1 MSKDAKVL
9 IAYPTDFLSYSKF
22 ERKVDRIISSLEKVE
37 LIFVSDENSF
47 IEKYSQSKGLPAIPF
62 STDKEALKE
71 VTHAILF
78 QDEERNC
85 FFMLDNDL
93 REKKIPTR
101 IINLKITKVSN
112 KDNGDSYDVYIG
124 RGTLW
129 GNPYQMGKEGTRDE
143 VIAKFAYDFEK
154 RFLKL
159 PEKFD
164 ENIEKLRGKT
174 LGCHCKPAACHGDV
188 IANYLNSRDD
198 GQ

>member
-1 MSKDAKVL
+1 MNKDAKVL
-9 IAYPTDFLSYSKF
+9 IAYPIDFLSYSKF

-62 STDKEALKE
+62 SSDKEALKE

-85 FFMLDNDL
+85 FFILDSEL
-93 REKKIPTR
+93 REKEIPTR

-188 IANYLNSRDD
+188 IANYLNSQDD

>member
-1 MSKDAKVL
+1 MSKEVKVL
-9 IAYPTDFLSYSKF
+9 IAYPIDFLSYSKF
-22 ERKVDRIISSLEKVE
+22 ERKVDKIISSLDKVE
-37 LIFVSDENSF
+37 LIFVRDENEF
-47 IEKYSQSKGLPAIPF
+47 IERYSKSKGLQAIPF
-62 STDKEALKE
+62 DSEKEALNK

-85 FFMLDNDL
+85 FYILHNELLDK
-93 REKKIPTR
+93 EIPIR
-101 IINLKITKVSN
+101 VINLKITKVSN
-112 KDNGDSYDVYIG
+112 KDMGDSYDVYIG

-129 GNPYQMGKEGTRDE
+129 GNPYQMGKEGTREE
-143 VIAKFAYDFEK
+143 VIAKFAYDFDK

-188 IANYLNSRDD
+188 IANYLNSQDD
-198 GQ
+198 GK

>member
-9 IAYPTDFLSYSKF
+9 IAYPIDFLSYSKF
-22 ERKVDRIISSLEKVE
+22 ERKVDKIISSLEKAE

-47 IEKYSQSKGLPAIPF
+47 IEKYSQSKGLHAVPF
-62 STDKEALKE
+62 DSDKEALKE

-85 FFMLDNDL
+85 FFILDNEL
-93 REKKIPTR
+93 REKEIPTR

-129 GNPYQMGKEGTRDE
+129 GNPYQIGKEGTRDE

-188 IANYLNSRDD
+188 IANYLNSQDD
-198 GQ
+198 EK

>member
-1 MSKDAKVL
+1 MSKGAKVL
-9 IAYPTDFLSYSKF
+9 IAYPIDFLSYSKF
-22 ERKVDRIISSLEKVE
+22 ERKVNKIISSLEEVE
-37 LIFVSDENSF
+37 LIFVCDENGF
-47 IEKYSQSKGLPAIPF
+47 IEKYSQSKGFPSILFNSI
-62 STDKEALKE
+62 KEALKK

-85 FFMLDNDL
+85 FFIEYNELQD
-93 REKKIPTR
+93 KHIPTR
-101 IINLKITKVSN
+101 VINLKITKVSN
-112 KDNGDSYDVYIG
+112 KDMGDSYDVYIG

-143 VIAKFAYDFEK
+143 VIAKYSYDFDR

-188 IANYLNSRDD
+188 IANYLNSQDD
-198 GQ
+198 GK

>member
-9 IAYPTDFLSYSKF
+9 IAYPIDFLSYSKF
-22 ERKVDRIISSLEKVE
+22 ERKVDKIISSLEKVE
-37 LIFVSDENSF
+37 LIFVRDENDF
-47 IEKYSQSKGLPAIPF
+47 IEKYSKSKGLQAILF
-62 STDKEALKE
+62 GSDKEALNK

-85 FFMLDNDL
+85 FFILDNEL
-93 REKKIPTR
+93 REKEIPTR

-143 VIAKFAYDFEK
+143 VIAKFAYDFER

-159 PEKFD
+159 PEQFD

-188 IANYLNSRDD
+188 IANYLNSQDD
-198 GQ
+198 GK

>member
-9 IAYPTDFLSYSKF
+9 IAYPIDFLSYSKF
-22 ERKVDRIISSLEKVE
+22 ERKVDKIISSLEKVE
-37 LIFVSDENSF
+37 LIFVRDENEF
-47 IEKYSQSKGLPAIPF
+47 IEKYSKSKGMHATHF
-62 STDKEALKE
+62 DSDKEALKE
-71 VTHAILF
+71 ATHAILF

-85 FFMLDNDL
+85 FFILDNEL
-93 REKKIPTR
+93 REKEIPTR

-112 KDNGDSYDVYIG
+112 KDMGDSYDVYIG

-143 VIAKFAYDFEK
+143 VIAKFAYDFDK

-188 IANYLNSRDD
+188 IANYLNSQDD

>member
-9 IAYPTDFLSYSKF
+9 IAYPVDFLSYSKF
-22 ERKVDRIISSLEKVE
+22 ERKVDKIISSLEKVE
-37 LIFVSDENSF
+37 LIFVCDENKF
-47 IEKYSQSKGLPAIPF
+47 IEKYSQSRGVQSTPF
-62 STDKEALKE
+62 DSDKEAIE
-71 VTHAILF
+71 DVTHAILF

-85 FFMLDNDL
+85 FFVLYNEL
-93 REKKIPTR
+93 QNRKIPTR
-101 IINLKITKVSN
+101 VINLKITKVSN
-112 KDNGDSYDVYIG
+112 KDLGDSYDVYIG

-188 IANYLNSRDD
+188 IASYLNSQDD
-198 GQ
+198 GK

>member
-1 MSKDAKVL
+1 MNKDAKVL
-9 IAYPTDFLSYSKF
+9 IAYPVDFLSYTKF
-22 ERKVDRIISSLEKVE
+22 ERKVDKIISSLENVE
-37 LIFVSDENSF
+37 LIFVCDENEF
-47 IEKYSQSKGLPAIPF
+47 IEKYSQSKGLHAIPCG
-62 STDKEALKE
+62 SNKEALKE

-85 FFMLDNDL
+85 FFLLYNDL
-93 REKKIPTR
+93 KDKKIPTR
-101 IINLKITKVSN
+101 VINLQITKVSN
-112 KDNGDSYDVYIG
+112 KDTGDSYDVYIG

-143 VIAKFAYDFEK
+143 VIAKFAYDFDK

-159 PEKFD
+159 SEKFD

-188 IANYLNSRDD
+188 IANYLNSQDD
-198 GQ
+198 GK

>member
-1 MSKDAKVL
+1 MNEEAKVL
-9 IAYPTDFLSYSKF
+9 IAYPIDFLSYSKF
-22 ERKVDRIISSLEKVE
+22 ERKVDKIISSLERVE
-37 LIFVSDENSF
+37 LIFVCDENDF
-47 IEKYSQSKGLPAIPF
+47 ISKYSKSKGLQAIPF
-62 STDKEALKE
+62 DSESEALKE

-85 FFMLDNDL
+85 FFILHNKL
-93 REKKIPTR
+93 LGKEIPTR
-101 IINLKITKVSN
+101 VINLKITKVSN
-112 KDNGDSYDVYIG
+112 KDMGESYDVYIG
-124 RGTLW
+124 RGTLG

-143 VIAKFAYDFEK
+143 VISKFAYDFDR

-188 IANYLNSRDD
+188 IANYLNSQDD
-198 GQ
+198 GK

>member
-1 MSKDAKVL
+1 MSNWAKVL
-9 IAYPTDFLSYSKF
+9 IAYPVDFLSYSKF
-22 ERKVDRIISSLEKVE
+22 ERKVDKIISSLEKVE
-37 LIFVSDENSF
+37 LIYVRDENEF
-47 IEKYSQSKGLPAIPF
+47 IKNYSKSKGYRAVHF
-62 STDKEALKE
+62 DSDKDALHE

-85 FFMLDNDL
+85 FFILYNQLLDN
-93 REKKIPTR
+93 EIPTR
-101 IINLKITKVSN
+101 TVNLKITKVSN
-112 KDNGDSYDVYIG
+112 KDMGDSYDVYIG

-159 PEKFD
+159 PEQFD
-164 ENIEKLRGKT
+164 VNIEKLRGKT

-188 IANYLNSRDD
+188 IAKYLNSQDD
-198 GQ
+198 GK

>member
-1 MSKDAKVL
+1 MSNDAKVL
-9 IAYPTDFLSYSKF
+9 IAYPIDFLSYSKF
-22 ERKVDRIISSLEKVE
+22 ERKVDKIISSLKKVE
-37 LIFVSDENSF
+37 LIFVRDDNGF
-47 IEKYSQSKGLPAIPF
+47 IERFSESKQLQTTAVA
-62 STDKEALKE
+62 SEKETLE
-71 VTHAILF
+71 LVTHAILF

-85 FFMLDNDL
+85 FFTLYDEL
-93 REKKIPTR
+93 QEKKIPTR
-101 IINLKITKVSN
+101 VINLKITKVSN
-112 KDNGDSYDVYIG
+112 KDAGDSYDVYIG

-188 IANYLNSRDD
+188 IANYLNSQDD
-198 GQ
+198 GK

>member
-1 MSKDAKVL
+1 MSNDAKVL
-9 IAYPTDFLSYSKF
+9 IAYPIDFLSYSKF
-22 ERKVDRIISSLEKVE
+22 ERKVDKIISSLEKVE
-37 LIFVSDENSF
+37 LIFVSDENRF
-47 IEKYSQSKGLPAIPF
+47 IEKYSQSKGFPAIPF
-62 STDKEALKE
+62 SSDKEALKE

-85 FFMLDNDL
+85 FFILDNEL
-93 REKKIPTR
+93 REKEIPTR

-143 VIAKFAYDFEK
+143 VIAKFSYDFER

-159 PEKFD
+159 PEQFD

-188 IANYLNSRDD
+188 IANYLNSQDD
-198 GQ
+198 GK

>member
-1 MSKDAKVL
+1 MSNKAKILV
-9 IAYPTDFLSYSKF
+9 AYPSDFLSYSKF
-22 ERKVDRIISSLEKVE
+22 ERKVDKIISSLEKVE
-37 LIFVSDENSF
+37 LIYVHDENGF
-47 IEKYSQSKGLPAIPF
+47 IEKYSESKGLQVTPF
-62 STDKEALKE
+62 GSEKEAMKN

-85 FFMLDNDL
+85 YFILYNELLD
-93 REKKIPTR
+93 RKIPTR
-101 IINLKITKVSN
+101 TINLKITKVSN
-112 KDNGDSYDVYIG
+112 KDLGDSYDIYIG

-143 VIAKFAYDFEK
+143 VIAKFAYDFDK
-154 RFLKL
+154 RYLKL

-188 IANYLNSRDD
+188 IANLLNSQDD
-198 GQ
+198 GK

>member
-1 MSKDAKVL
+1 MSTGARVL
-9 IAYPTDFLSYSKF
+9 IAYPIDFLSYSKF

-37 LIFVSDENSF
+37 LIFVCDENGF
-47 IEKYSQSKGLPAIPF
+47 VERFSQSRRVACAHVKSEA
-62 STDKEALKE
+62 EALNN

-85 FFMLDNDL
+85 FFVLDNAL
-93 REKKIPTR
+93 REQKIPTR
-101 IINLKITKVSN
+101 IINLRITKVSN
-112 KDNGDSYDVYIG
+112 KDAGDSYDVYIG

-143 VIAKFAYDFEK
+143 VIAKFAYDFER
-154 RFLKL
+154 RFVKM

-188 IANYLNSRDD
+188 IANYLNSQDD
-198 GQ
+198 GK

>member
-1 MSKDAKVL
+1 MSNGAKVL
-9 IAYPTDFLSYSKF
+9 IAYPVDFLSYSKF
-22 ERKVDRIISSLEKVE
+22 ERKVDKIISSLEKAE

-47 IEKYSQSKGLPAIPF
+47 IEKYSQSKGLHATPF
-62 STDKEALKE
+62 DSDKEALKE

-85 FFMLDNDL
+85 FFILDNEL
-93 REKKIPTR
+93 REKEIPTR

-188 IANYLNSRDD
+188 IANYLNSQDD
-198 GQ
+198 EK

>member
-9 IAYPTDFLSYSKF
+9 IAYPIDFLSYSKF
-22 ERKVDRIISSLEKVE
+22 ERKVDKIISSLEKVE
-37 LIFVSDENSF
+37 LIFVRDENEF
-47 IEKYSQSKGLPAIPF
+47 IEKYSKSKVLHVRQFGSDI
-62 STDKEALKE
+62 EALKE

-85 FFMLDNDL
+85 FFILDNDL
-93 REKKIPTR
+93 REKEIPTR

-188 IANYLNSRDD
+188 IANYLNSQDD

>member
-1 MSKDAKVL
+1 MNKGAKVL
-9 IAYPTDFLSYSKF
+9 IAYPVDFLSYTKF
-22 ERKVDRIISSLEKVE
+22 ERKVDKIISSLENVE
-37 LIFVSDENSF
+37 LIFVCDENEF
-47 IEKYSQSKGLPAIPF
+47 IERYSQSKGLHAIPF
-62 STDKEALKE
+62 GSDKEALKE

-85 FFMLDNDL
+85 FFVLYNDL
-93 REKKIPTR
+93 QDKKIPTR
-101 IINLKITKVSN
+101 VINLKITKVSN
-112 KDNGDSYDVYIG
+112 KDTGDSYDIYIG

-143 VIAKFAYDFEK
+143 VIAKFAYDFDK

-188 IANYLNSRDD
+188 IASYLNSQDD
-198 GQ
+198 GE

>member
-1 MSKDAKVL
+1 MSNDAKVL
-9 IAYPTDFLSYSKF
+9 IAYPIDFLSYSKF
-22 ERKVDRIISSLEKVE
+22 ERKVDKIISSLKNVE
-37 LIFVSDENSF
+37 LVFVRDDNGF
-47 IEKYSQSKGLPAIPF
+47 IEKYSASKRLQTTAVQSE
-62 STDKEALKE
+62 KETVEL

-85 FFMLDNDL
+85 FFTLYDEL
-93 REKKIPTR
+93 QEKKIPTR
-101 IINLKITKVSN
+101 VINLKITKVSN
-112 KDNGDSYDVYIG
+112 KDAGDHYDVYIG

-143 VIAKFAYDFEK
+143 VIAKFAYDFER

-188 IANYLNSRDD
+188 IANYLNSQDD
-198 GQ
+198 GK

>member
-1 MSKDAKVL
+1 MISDAKVL
-9 IAYPTDFLSYSKF
+9 IAYPVDFLSYSKF
-22 ERKVDRIISSLEKVE
+22 ERKVDKIISSLKKVE

-47 IEKYSQSKGLPAIPF
+47 IEKYSQSKGLPAVPF
-62 STDKEALKE
+62 SSDKEALKE

-85 FFMLDNDL
+85 FFILDSEL
-93 REKKIPTR
+93 REKEIPTR

-124 RGTLW
+124 RGTIW

-188 IANYLNSRDD
+188 IANYLNSQDD

>member
-9 IAYPTDFLSYSKF
+9 IAYPIDFLSYSKF

-62 STDKEALKE
+62 SSDKEALKE

-85 FFMLDNDL
+85 FFILDNDL
-93 REKKIPTR
+93 REKEIPTR

-188 IANYLNSRDD
+188 IANYLNSQDD

>member
-1 MSKDAKVL
+1 MSNDAKVL
-9 IAYPTDFLSYSKF
+9 IAYPIDFLSYSKF
-22 ERKVDRIISSLEKVE
+22 ERKVDKIISSLEKVE
-37 LIFVSDENSF
+37 LIFVSDENRF
-47 IEKYSQSKGLPAIPF
+47 IEKYSQSKGFPAIPF
-62 STDKEALKE
+62 SSDKEALKE

-85 FFMLDNDL
+85 FFILDNEL
-93 REKKIPTR
+93 REKEIPTR

-188 IANYLNSRDD
+188 IANYLNSQDD
-198 GQ
+198 GK